1 MKIDEIICVGSS
13 HTQGG
18 GLHPKR
24 NKEIV
29 KYFSSK
35 YKESISD
42 ETHSWPKLIENIS
55 GIKTRNLGKCGTGV
69 EYIVRNIEEILEE
82 DISNKF
88 FVIERSIWG
97 RSEVWDVQ
105 LKEWIV
111 RNWGHHDGKN
121 ETNGFASYHTY
132 DYNFEYENSDEVFW
146 DYKQHNGITNL
157 YLDTFMSES
166 NELIRLDRLFLNL
179 CYRLSYLKIPYII
192 LKSEQYYLHG
202 MEDIDIIKDNT
213 LSLEDGSDLWDY
225 LSKKEISIFHESNG
239 EYDDGHAG
247 VEGHKHLAELIL
259 KEING
264 RI

>member
-13 HTQGG
+13 HTEGG
-18 GLHPKR
+18 GLNPKR

-35 YKESISD
+35 YKKTISD
-42 ETHSWPKLIENIS
+42 KTDSWPKIIENIS
-55 GIKTRNLGKCGTGV
+55 NIKTRNIGKCGSGI

-82 DISNKF
+82 DRSNKF
-88 FVIERSIWG
+88 FIIERSIWG
-97 RSEVWDVQ
+97 RSEVWDNTHDS
-105 LKEWIV
+105 WII
-111 RNWGHHDGKN
+111 RNWGHHNGEN
-121 ETNGFASYHTY
+121 TTEGFASYHTY
-132 DYNFEYENSDEVFW
+132 NYNLEYENTDEVFW
-146 DYKQHNGITNL
+146 DYKQHDGISNL
-157 YLDTFMSES
+157 YLNTFMNES
-166 NELIRLDRLFLNL
+166 VELIRLDRLFLNL

-213 LSLEDGSDLWDY
+213 LQLETGTDLWDY
-225 LSKKEISIFHESNG
+225 LSTKKLSIHHESNG
-239 EYDDGHAG
+239 KYDDGHAG
-247 VEGHKHLAELIL
+247 IEGHKHLAELIL